1 MTMDMNRRAFLA
13 RFAAG
18 AGCFVAVAGAPFAP
32 FARAAKAKTGAV
44 SFPQG
49 IASGD
54 PQADMVILWTRAETA
69 DGAAASLVA
78 QMSKTAD
85 FAKVI
90 VEKPVAATEASD
102 RTIRLIVH
110 GLDPYTVYYY
120 RFLTQDGK
128 SVSPVGRTLTAPAMD
143 DPRAVNFAFLCCQNF
158 EEGFYGAYRRLVHDD
173 ETKPEI
179 DFVLHLGDFIYEV
192 RGDRPDI
199 DPANPV
205 WLKDRDGNPRAVPQF
220 PDGSAPWTRHPW
232 GHGKGGARNAVSLA
246 DYRFL
251 YKLYLSDPHLR
262 AARARFPFIHTWDD
276 HEFTNNCWQSAE
288 TYYSDGRPA
297 MTRKVAAAQSFFEYV
312 PAILSDAPQPSP
324 AHDFVPAQVVNS
336 PFEGPGP
343 DWIDKSPDNIKAID
357 TITLYRKLR
366 WGKHLDLVITD
377 LRSYRSPQLY
387 TEEMQKAAGLAL
399 PPVDLVRTLDA
410 GNKSGVDT
418 LTLKNGAVK
427 NPRAHTP
434 PGTMMGPKQKAW
446 FKETLK
452 QSDATWKIWAN
463 SVPAMT
469 LRIDLSAIPFADYPD
484 VVVADDGWGGYPG
497 EIAELMQF
505 VSREGISNLI
515 SCTGDHHCHGA
526 ALLCEDADAK
536 NSKPVAAEF
545 LVAGISSMPMF
556 DEFEYGSRDTPAF
569 HRLVAFDSGGKRIEN
584 LNSLLMQGCMSAL
597 LRSFTGSDWL
607 AQESATPVN
616 PLLRY
621 IDTNANGYALLRLDG
636 RNAEAQLVTV
646 DPVQT
651 DYGPDGAP
659 VLRRAKFRLAA
670 WGKGEPAMEKP
681 EISGTPPLPF
691 G

>member
-18 AGCFVAVAGAPFAP
+18 AGCFVAVAGAGFAP
-32 FARAAKAKTGAV
+32 FARAAAAKSGAAI
-44 SFPQG
+44 FPQG

-69 DGAAASLVA
+69 DGGPVSLVA

-90 VEKPVAATEASD
+90 VEKPVAAGDASD
-102 RTIRLIVH
+102 HTIRLIVH

-120 RFLTQDGK
+120 RFLTPDGK
-128 SVSPVGRTLTAPAMD
+128 SVSPIGRTLTAPAAG

-158 EEGFYGAYRRLVHDD
+158 EEGFYGAFRRLVRED
-173 ETKPEI
+173 EAKQEI

-205 WLKDRDGNPRAVPQF
+205 WLKDRNGKPRAIPHF
-220 PDGSAPWTRHPW
+220 PDGSAAWKNHPW
-232 GHGKGGARNAVSLA
+232 GHGKGGAKNAVSLA
-246 DYRFL
+246 DYRLL
-251 YKLYLSDPHLR
+251 YKLYLSDPDLQ

-324 AHDFVPAQVVNS
+324 AHDFAFAQVS
-336 PFEGPGP
+336 DTPFEGPGP
-343 DWIDKSPDNIKAID
+343 DWIDKNPDNIKAID
-357 TITLYRKLR
+357 TISLYRKIS

-377 LRSYRSPQLY
+377 LRSYRSQQVFI
-387 TEEMQKAAGLAL
+387 EEIQKAAGVAL
-399 PPVDLVRTLDA
+399 PPVDIVRTLDA
-410 GNKSGVDT
+410 GSKSGED
-418 LTLKNGAVK
+418 LLFLANGSMK
-427 NPRAHTP
+427 NPRRHLP

-452 QSDATWKIWAN
+452 TSDATWKIWAN

-497 EIAELMQF
+497 ELSELMHF
-505 VSREGISNLI
+505 VSREGIGNLI
-515 SCTGDHHCHGA
+515 SCTGDHHMHA
-526 ALLCEDADAK
+526 MALLCEDPDAK
-536 NSKPVAAEF
+536 PPKPVAAEF
-545 LVAGISSMPMF
+545 LVTGISSMPMF
-556 DEFEYGSRDTPAF
+556 AEFEYGSRDTPAF
-569 HRLVAFDSGGKRIEN
+569 HRLISYESNGSQIEN
-584 LNSLLMQGCMSAL
+584 LNSLLMEGTMSAL
-597 LRSFTGSDWL
+597 LRSYTGSDML
-607 AQESATPVN
+607 AHAAATRIN
-616 PLLRY
+616 PHLAY
-621 IDTNANGYALLRLDG
+621 ADSNSNGYAILRLSAAT
-636 RNAEAQLVTV
+636 AECELVTV
-646 DPVQT
+646 KPVQT
-651 DYGPDGAP
+651 DYGPEGAP
-659 VLRRAKFRLAA
+659 VLRRAKFRLSA
-670 WGKGEPAMEKP
+670 WGKGAPVVEKAEILGPAP
-681 EISGTPPLPF
+681 LASG
-691 G
+691 